1 MFPFPFSFLGSV
13 VPDVPVDRIA
23 NAEAMSFNGTDQYV
37 DAGNDTS
44 LQITGNITISAWVNI
59 GALSST
65 MRIVNKDDGSNRAWI
80 MLVVG
85 GKIRFTRFYT
95 ASSFHYMDSSVNI
108 NDSAWHHVVC
118 VNDSTGTAKIFI
130 DGSED
135 TATTGT
141 NTGSVLYNA
150 AVNLKIGGGFTSQY
164 LNGSIDEVAIFN
176 TALSANKIQ
185 QIYDAT
191 AVVGGVPQTANL
203 FTGGLDT
210 SLVYW
215 NRMGDS

>member
-1 MFPFPFSFLGSV
+1 
-13 VPDVPVDRIA
+13 
-23 NAEAMSFNGTDQYV
+23 
-37 DAGNDTS
+37 
-44 LQITGNITISAWVNI
+44 
-59 GALSST
+59 

-80 MLVVG
+80 MLVTG
-85 GKIRFTRFYT
+85 GKVRFTRFYT

-108 NDSAWHHVVC
+108 NDSAWHHIVC

-164 LNGSIDEVAIFN
+164 FNGSIDEVAIWDS
-176 TALSANKIQ
+176 ALSSCDIKGIH
-185 QIYDAT
+185 DAT
-191 AVVGGVPQTANL
+191 TTVNGQPKSANL
-203 FTGGLDT
+203 LDANT
-210 SLVYW
+210 TIPAPVYW